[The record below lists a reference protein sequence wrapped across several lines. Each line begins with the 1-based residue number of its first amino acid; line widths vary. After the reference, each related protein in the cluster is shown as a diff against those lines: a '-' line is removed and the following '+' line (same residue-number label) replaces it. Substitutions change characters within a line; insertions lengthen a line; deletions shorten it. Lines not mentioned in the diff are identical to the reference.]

1 MKGDVEV
8 NLASGGQSI
17 DARPELS
24 QPSSLLAK
32 ALGLREFTLFIII
45 IGFSLVLSFLTPHF
59 LTRANITT
67 TAIGLAADGIIAV
80 GMTVALVL
88 GGFDLSVGS
97 VMALSGV
104 VAGSLYLGGMNIWL
118 AAIVALA
125 VGMSCGLIN
134 GYFIGH
140 VGLNPFITTLGM
152 MSIARGSSY
161 VLTKGSPLS
170 LAGISKGFKFLGGGR
185 ILGFPVMVLI
195 YLVIVIIMDFALRR
209 SAAMRHVFY
218 VGSNEK
224 AAALSGIDVS
234 KVKTGVF
241 FLTGTLAA
249 ITGILT
255 LSRFTVAAPNAG
267 MSAEMRAIAASV
279 IGGAS
284 LRGGEGT
291 VLGSVLGVVLLALV
305 NNALVLLNVSVYWQD
320 LITGIILISA
330 VLLDFLTHRS
340 TYIAK

>member
-1 MKGDVEV
+1 MKT
-8 NLASGGQSI
+8 N
-17 DARPELS
+17 
-24 QPSSLLAK
+24 
-32 ALGLREFTLFIII
+32 LREEIIGLKAEKKEADSFLTKAFAFREFSLFIII
-45 IGFSLVLSFLTPHF
+45 ILFSMLLSFLTPHF
-59 LTRANITT
+59 LTIANLST

-104 VAGSLYLGGMNIWL
+104 VAGSLYLAGVNIWIAAL
-118 AAIVALA
+118 AALLL
-125 VGMSCGLIN
+125 GMFCGLIN
-134 GYFIGH
+134 GYFIGR

-152 MSIARGSSY
+152 MSIARGGSY

-170 LAGISKGFKFLGGGR
+170 LAGISKSFKFIGGGKL
-185 ILGFPVMVLI
+185 LGFPVMVLI
-195 YLVIVIIMDFALRR
+195 YLLIVIIMDFALRR
-209 SAAMRHVFY
+209 SAVMRQVFY

-224 AAALSGIDVS
+224 AASLSGINVA

-241 FLTGTLAA
+241 FLTGTLAS

-267 MSAEMRAIAASV
+267 MSAEMRAIAACV

-284 LRGGEGT
+284 LSGGEGT
-291 VLGSVLGVVLLALV
+291 ILGSVLGVILLALV
-305 NNALVLLNVSVYWQD
+305 NNALILLNVSVYWQD
-320 LITGIILISA
+320 LITGMILIAA
-330 VLLDFLTHRS
+330 VLLDFITHRS
-340 TYIAK
+340 SYLSQ

>member
-1 MKGDVEV
+1 MNPSLEKQVEPRVGTAERKG
-8 NLASGGQSI
+8 
-17 DARPELS
+17 
-24 QPSSLLAK
+24 LLAR
-32 ALGLREFTLFIII
+32 AFAFREFTLFIII
-45 IGFSLVLSFLTPHF
+45 IACSAVLSFLTPHF
-59 LTRANITT
+59 LTGPNLTT
-67 TAIGLAADGIIAV
+67 TAIGLSADGIIAV

-104 VAGSLYLGGMNIWL
+104 VAGSLYLAGVNIWL
-118 AAIVALA
+118 AAGIALL
-125 VGMSCGLIN
+125 VGMICGLIN
-134 GYFIGH
+134 GYFIGR

-152 MSIARGSSY
+152 MSIARGASY

-170 LAGISKGFKFLGGGR
+170 LAGISKGFKFIGGGQ

-195 YLVIVIIMDFALRR
+195 YLLIVVIMDFVMRR
-209 SAAMRHVFY
+209 SAVMRQVFY

-224 AAALSGIDVS
+224 AAALSGINVS

-249 ITGILT
+249 VSGILT

-267 MSAEMRAIAASV
+267 MSAEMRAIAACV

-284 LRGGEGT
+284 LSGGEGT
-291 VLGSVLGVVLLALV
+291 ILGSVLGVILLALV
-305 NNALVLLNVSVYWQD
+305 NNALILLNVSVYWQD
-320 LITGIILISA
+320 LITGLILISA
-330 VLLDFLTHRS
+330 VLIDFLSHRS
-340 TYIAK
+340 SFLRK

>member
-1 MKGDVEV
+1 MG
-8 NLASGGQSI
+8 SGGQVTGQGVQEI
-17 DARPELS
+17 HRT
-24 QPSSLLAK
+24 SLLTR
-32 ALGLREFTLFIII
+32 ALGVREFTLFIII
-45 IGFSLVLSFLTPHF
+45 IGFSLILSLLTPHF
-59 LTRANITT
+59 LTKANITT
-67 TAIGLAADGIIAV
+67 TAIGLAADGIIAA

-88 GGFDLSVGS
+88 GGFDLSVGA

-104 VAGSLYLGGMNIWL
+104 VAGSLYLSGTNIWL
-118 AAIVALA
+118 AALVALG
-125 VGMSCGLIN
+125 VGMLCGLVN

-185 ILGFPVMVLI
+185 IFGFPVMVLI
-195 YLVIVIIMDFALRR
+195 YLVIVLVMDFAMRR
-209 SAAMRHVFY
+209 SAAMRQVFY

-234 KVKTGVF
+234 RVKTGVF

-291 VLGSVLGVVLLALV
+291 ILGSVLGVILLALV
-305 NNALVLLNVSVYWQD
+305 NNALILLNVSVYWQD
-320 LITGIILISA
+320 LLTGIILISA
-330 VLLDFLTHRS
+330 VLLDFLSHRS
-340 TYIAK
+340 TYLTK

>member
-1 MKGDVEV
+1 MDQ
-8 NLASGGQSI
+8 NLGEQTIKRGL
-17 DARPELS
+17 EKEGM
-24 QPSSLLAK
+24 LAFLGK
-32 ALGLREFTLFIII
+32 AFALREFTLFVIII
-45 IGFSLVLSFLTPHF
+45 LCSVVLSFFTPHF
-59 LTRANITT
+59 LTGANIST

-104 VAGSLYLGGMNIWL
+104 VAGSLYLSGVNIWL
-118 AAIVALA
+118 AAFVAL
-125 VGMSCGLIN
+125 VFGMLCGLIN

-152 MSIARGSSY
+152 MSIARGASY
-161 VLTKGSPLS
+161 VLTQGSPLS
-170 LAGISKGFKFLGGGR
+170 LPGIARSFKFIGGGR

-195 YLVIVIIMDFALRR
+195 YVLIVIIMDFALRR
-209 SAAMRHVFY
+209 STALRQVFY

-224 AAALSGIDVS
+224 AASLSGINVS

-267 MSAEMRAIAASV
+267 MSAEMRAIAACV

-284 LRGGEGT
+284 LSGGEGT
-291 VLGSVLGVVLLALV
+291 IIGSALGVILLALV
-305 NNALVLLNVSVYWQD
+305 NNALILLNVSVYWQD
-320 LITGIILISA
+320 LITGMILISA
-330 VLLDFLTHRS
+330 VLLDFFTHRS
-340 TYIAK
+340 SFLHK